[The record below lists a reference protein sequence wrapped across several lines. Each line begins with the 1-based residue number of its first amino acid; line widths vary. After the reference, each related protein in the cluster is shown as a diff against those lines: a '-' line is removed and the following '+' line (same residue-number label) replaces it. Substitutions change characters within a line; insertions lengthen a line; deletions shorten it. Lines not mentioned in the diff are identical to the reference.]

1 MAGTQTCRP
10 RGAAL
15 QQTAENGEQCF
26 QNPIANPAGQRQQ
39 HDLHEQHVQHHEF
52 EETRRGRPAQPGYSL
67 CTARVNR
74 QEVLGVVQFEIW
86 LLAPISMNP
95 VPRFIWQPSVVGLP
109 ELRHENAVTRFQIR
123 LQLIE

>member
-74 QEVLGVVQFEIW
+74 QEVLGVVQFESAKACTLIRGHAK
-86 LLAPISMNP
+86 LSLI
-95 VPRFIWQPSVVGLP
+95 
-109 ELRHENAVTRFQIR
+109 RHEAR
-123 LQLIE
+123 

>member
-1 MAGTQTCRP
+1 MPGVRL
-10 RGAAL
+10 RLGGAKVAVHN
-15 QQTAENGEQCF
+15 E
-26 QNPIANPAGQRQQ
+26 PSIANTGA
-39 HDLHEQHVQHHEF
+39 
-52 EETRRGRPAQPGYSL
+52 T
-67 CTARVNR
+67 
-74 QEVLGVVQFEIW
+74 LGNVVERIDRCRTSAVVQFEIW